1 MTLVITDASCLIAL
15 DRVGRLDL
23 IPALVSNA
31 VAPPAVIEEFGRK
44 PDWLREMPVQDKTVL
59 ATLRAQLDSGEAEAI
74 AVALEHPGSILLI
87 DERQERRLA
96 ESLGLSV
103 LGTLG
108 LLVQAKQRGVL
119 EAVRPLMDA
128 LIAAD
133 FRVSEALYKH
143 VVHLAGEEQ
152 EK

>member
-23 IPALVSNA
+23 IPSLVSNA

-44 PDWLREMPVQDKTVL
+44 LDWLRELPVQDKRVL

-87 DERQERRLA
+87 DERQGRRLA
-96 ESLGLSV
+96 ESLGVSV

-108 LLVQAKQRGVL
+108 LLIQAKQRGIL

-128 LIAAD
+128 LIAVD
-133 FRVSEALYKH
+133 FRVSDGLYNQ
-143 VVHLAGEEQ
+143 VLQLAGESA